1 MQDFRMETF
10 LSVCEYMN
18 FTKAAKELNITQPAV
33 SQHIRFLEE
42 YYQQKLFHYEGKKL
56 YLTKAGKILRST
68 ALTMLHDEIALKKQ
82 MEQSEEEVKSI
93 RFGATMTI
101 GEFVMT
107 DILKRYLKAD
117 ERVQIYME
125 YANTQELL
133 SSLEEGKIDFAFVE
147 GFFQKSEYDFLQ
159 YSSEEYIA
167 VCSPEY
173 QFSGR
178 DEPEKL
184 EELLGERLILREPG
198 SGTREVLER
207 YLSFRNLSVEDFVQ
221 TAEIGSIH
229 TIKELVKA
237 GCGVTFLYEV
247 AVQDELEKN
256 ELKKINLKDFHLS
269 HDFTFI
275 WRRGSLY
282 EDTYKELFQQ
292 LVPGE

>member
-101 GEFVMT
+101 GEFVMI

-159 YSSEEYIA
+159 YSAEEYIA